1 MHKMSFKALFTHFL
15 KLLASWMGF
24 YLSNSKSR
32 KGLLKLRVEKGLT
45 DYCGAGGTF
54 PMPPKTRKN
63 HQNHQKNPKNNK
75 NNQKHSKNSFH
86 VFLIT

>member
-1 MHKMSFKALFTHFL
+1 MHKMNFKALFTHFL

-32 KGLLKLRVEKGLT
+32 KGLLKLRVEKELT

-75 NNQKHSKNSFH
+75 NSQKHSKNSFH

>member
-1 MHKMSFKALFTHFL
+1 MPRMSFKALLTHFY
-15 KLLASWMGF
+15 STESERMGF

-54 PMPPKTRKN
+54 PMPPKTA
-63 HQNHQKNPKNNK
+63 KNPKNTRK
-75 NNQKHSKNSFH
+75 TGKTVKNSQNNC
-86 VFLIT
+86 FLYSSLLVI

>member
-32 KGLLKLRVEKGLT
+32 KGLLKLRVEKELT

-54 PMPPKTRKN
+54 PMPPKIAKN
-63 HQNHQKNPKNNK
+63 SQKYQKKPQKHQK
-75 NNQKHSKNSFH
+75 QSKTFK
-86 VFLIT
+86 I